1 MSAYIADA
9 VIASR
14 KIPPAPGAIDDKPR
28 DPTIDDKPRD
38 PTTDDVGPRDPTTD
52 DSRRDLTLAA
62 LVRQAVTT
70 HTLLAERPIAVEVR
84 HGWVALT
91 GEVANA
97 AEKRLAEAVCK
108 EVADLRGV
116 SNHLIFESD
125 ALAWKVGQKIAD
137 SFAHEGRLAAQGIM
151 VNVHDHR
158 VILCGT
164 VRSPRERDVAYAACW
179 EVPGVAEVVN
189 RLHLK
194 Q

>member
-1 MSAYIADA
+1 MSAHFADSIVTMKKTA
-9 VIASR
+9 VAE
-14 KIPPAPGAIDDKPR
+14 
-28 DPTIDDKPRD
+28 
-38 PTTDDVGPRDPTTD
+38 GPDNDGPSD
-52 DSRRDLTLAA
+52 QALAA
-62 LVRQAVTT
+62 RARKAITA
-70 HTLLAERPIAVEVR
+70 HEELAGRPITVEVR

-97 AEKRLAEAVCK
+97 AEKRLAEAAVK
-108 EVADLRGV
+108 EVPDLRGV
-116 SNHLIFESD
+116 NNHLIFESD

-137 SFAHEGRLAAQGIM
+137 SFAQEGRLAAQGIM

-194 Q
+194 